1 MLLSLQI
8 FALRD
13 VCPQYRNKMNEQQN
27 QVVSQQRQ
35 ALAQR
40 QAEMAS
46 IDARIAQLQSRLQ
59 RKRALNQRLTHQLN
73 SGGGGGGGTGGRCI
87 VGGTNNP
94 GFSDTKLDGFGKDIV
109 GGKLRPAG
117 NIAAIEPYSHIPN
130 DNDFNLNKN
139 DPKYQTLPYNT
150 KFTVN
155 FKAIEDDV
163 NKNKIQHSASASQLG
178 QRPAFQQYGHQIAHS
193 QSQSHIQGEYSWLEF
208 DIDCFDFDVTL
219 FYDFLTNLELIS
231 LGKYRSFQTFRIVHR
246 LNWEFILS
254 EYIRVAGI
262 YF

>member
-1 MLLSLQI
+1 MQI
-8 FALRD
+8 CVFSI
-13 VCPQYRNKMNEQQN
+13 CMQYRNKMNEQQN

-59 RKRALNQRLTHQLN
+59 RKRALNQRLTQVGPN
-73 SGGGGGGGTGGRCI
+73 GGGVNNTGF
-87 VGGTNNP
+87 P
-94 GFSDTKLDGFGKDIV
+94 DTKLDGFNN

-150 KFTVN
+150 KFTMN

-178 QRPAFQQYGHQIAHS
+178 QRPTFQQYGHQIVHS
-193 QSQSHIQGEYSWLEF
+193 QSQSHIQGEYLTRDFKFKTLSIYIITCNVKIIR
-208 DIDCFDFDVTL
+208 DIKL
-219 FYDFLTNLELIS
+219 LLL
-231 LGKYRSFQTFRIVHR
+231 KR
-246 LNWEFILS
+246 
-254 EYIRVAGI
+254 
-262 YF
+262 

>member
-1 MLLSLQI
+1 MRI
-8 FALRD
+8 YFFPICA
-13 VCPQYRNKMNEQQN
+13 QYRNKMNEQQN
-27 QVVSQQRQ
+27 QMVSQQRQ

-59 RKRALNQRLTHQLN
+59 RKRALNQRLTQVGPNGN
-73 SGGGGGGGTGGRCI
+73 SGVNNTGF
-87 VGGTNNP
+87 P
-94 GFSDTKLDGFGKDIV
+94 DTKLDGFNN

-150 KFTVN
+150 KFTMN

-178 QRPAFQQYGHQIAHS
+178 QRSTFQQYGHQIVHS
-193 QSQSHIQGEYSWLEF
+193 QSQSHIQGEYFTRNLRFKGSSIRNYLYYINWIINF
-208 DIDCFDFDVTL
+208 
-219 FYDFLTNLELIS
+219 FLL
-231 LGKYRSFQTFRIVHR
+231 KR
-246 LNWEFILS
+246 
-254 EYIRVAGI
+254 
-262 YF
+262 

>member
-1 MLLSLQI
+1 
-8 FALRD
+8 
-13 VCPQYRNKMNEQQN
+13 MNEQQN

-59 RKRALNQRLTHQLN
+59 RKRALNQRLTQVGPN
-73 SGGGGGGGTGGRCI
+73 GGSGVNNTGF
-87 VGGTNNP
+87 P
-94 GFSDTKLDGFGKDIV
+94 DTKLDGFNN

-150 KFTVN
+150 KFTMN

-178 QRPAFQQYGHQIAHS
+178 QRPTFQQYGHQIVHS
-193 QSQSHIQGEYSWLEF
+193 QSQSHIQGKYFYSQF
-208 DIDCFDFDVTL
+208 KTL
-219 FYDFLTNLELIS
+219 LIHTIT
-231 LGKYRSFQTFRIVHR
+231 YNF
-246 LNWEFILS
+246 
-254 EYIRVAGI
+254 
-262 YF
+262 

>member
-1 MLLSLQI
+1 MYL
-8 FALRD
+8 
-13 VCPQYRNKMNEQQN
+13 QYRNKMNEQQN
-27 QVVSQQRQ
+27 QMVSQQRQ

-59 RKRALNQRLTHQLN
+59 RKRALNQRLTHQLS
-73 SGGGGGGGTGGRCI
+73 SGGNSSGGSNGGNNGGNGTGGRCV
-87 VGGTNNP
+87 VGSTNNP
-94 GFSDTKLDGFGKDIV
+94 GFSDTKLDNFGKDIV

-163 NKNKIQHSASASQLG
+163 NKNKIQHSASACQLG
-178 QRPAFQQYGHQIAHS
+178 QRPAAFQQYGHQIVHS
-193 QSQSHIQGEYSWLEF
+193 QSQSHIQSKYS
-208 DIDCFDFDVTL
+208 DS
-219 FYDFLTNLELIS
+219 YLTRTIS
-231 LGKYRSFQTFRIVHR
+231 IHQ
-246 LNWEFILS
+246 FIKNYNVINIML
-254 EYIRVAGI
+254 
-262 YF
+262 

>member
-1 MLLSLQI
+1 MC
-8 FALRD
+8 A
-13 VCPQYRNKMNEQQN
+13 QYRNKMNEQQN

-59 RKRALNQRLTHQLN
+59 RKRALNQRLTQVGPN
-73 SGGGGGGGTGGRCI
+73 GGGGVNNTGF
-87 VGGTNNP
+87 P
-94 GFSDTKLDGFGKDIV
+94 DTKLDSFNN

-150 KFTVN
+150 KFTMN

-178 QRPAFQQYGHQIAHS
+178 QRPTFQQYGHQIVHS
-193 QSQSHIQGEYSWLEF
+193 QSQSHIQGRYLTCNSKF
-208 DIDCFDFDVTL
+208 KTL
-219 FYDFLTNLELIS
+219 C
-231 LGKYRSFQTFRIVHR
+231 
-246 LNWEFILS
+246 
-254 EYIRVAGI
+254 IRTII
-262 YF
+262 YNVKII

>member
-1 MLLSLQI
+1 MHVWNFPI
-8 FALRD
+8 F
-13 VCPQYRNKMNEQQN
+13 VQYRNKMNEQQN

-59 RKRALNQRLTHQLN
+59 RKRALNQRLTQLGP
-73 SGGGGGGGTGGRCI
+73 GGGGGGGGGRGI
-87 VGGTNNP
+87 GGANTT
-94 GFSDTKLDGFGKDIV
+94 GFPDTKLDGFNNS
-109 GGKLRPAG
+109 GKLRPAG

-155 FKAIEDDV
+155 FKTIEDDV

-178 QRPAFQQYGHQIAHS
+178 QRPTFQQYGHQIVHS
-193 QSQSHIQGEYSWLEF
+193 QSQSHIQGECLLRF
-208 DIDCFDFDVTL
+208 QHIK
-219 FYDFLTNLELIS
+219 
-231 LGKYRSFQTFRIVHR
+231 KYIKTYLRH
-246 LNWEFILS
+246 
-254 EYIRVAGI
+254 
-262 YF
+262 

>member
-1 MLLSLQI
+1 
-8 FALRD
+8 
-13 VCPQYRNKMNEQQN
+13 MNEQQN

-59 RKRALNQRLTHQLN
+59 RKRALNQRLTQQLGSN
-73 SGGGGGGGTGGRCI
+73 GNGGSGVGGGGGGGGG
-87 VGGTNNP
+87 GANNT
-94 GFSDTKLDGFGKDIV
+94 GFSDTKLDGFNS

-178 QRPAFQQYGHQIAHS
+178 QRPTFQQYGHQIVHS
-193 QSQSHIQGEYSWLEF
+193 QSQSHIQGEHFS
-208 DIDCFDFDVTL
+208 
-219 FYDFLTNLELIS
+219 YDFYCKILEYLKMNFVLILIKKFSLKNL
-231 LGKYRSFQTFRIVHR
+231 FRC
-246 LNWEFILS
+246 
-254 EYIRVAGI
+254 
-262 YF
+262 

>member
-1 MLLSLQI
+1 MQICLLR
-8 FALRD
+8 F
-13 VCPQYRNKMNEQQN
+13 CTQYRNKMNEQQN
-27 QVVSQQRQ
+27 QVVSQQRL

-59 RKRALNQRLTHQLN
+59 RKRALNQRLSHQL
-73 SGGGGGGGTGGRCI
+73 GPTGRIGAN
-87 VGGTNNP
+87 T
-94 GFSDTKLDGFGKDIV
+94 GFSDSKLDFNSV
-109 GGKLRPAG
+109 GKLRPAG

-178 QRPAFQQYGHQIAHS
+178 QRPTFQQYGHQIVHS
-193 QSQSHIQGEYSWLEF
+193 QSQSHIQGE
-208 DIDCFDFDVTL
+208 
-219 FYDFLTNLELIS
+219 
-231 LGKYRSFQTFRIVHR
+231 
-246 LNWEFILS
+246 
-254 EYIRVAGI
+254 
-262 YF
+262 

>member
-1 MLLSLQI
+1 MQI
-8 FALRD
+8 CVFPI
-13 VCPQYRNKMNEQQN
+13 CTQYRNKMNEQQN
-27 QVVSQQRQ
+27 QMVSQQRQ

-59 RKRALNQRLTHQLN
+59 RKRALNQRLTHQVGPN
-73 SGGGGGGGTGGRCI
+73 GGSGGGGGGGVNNTGF
-87 VGGTNNP
+87 P
-94 GFSDTKLDGFGKDIV
+94 DTKLDGFN

-150 KFTVN
+150 KFTMN

-178 QRPAFQQYGHQIAHS
+178 QRSTFQQYGHQIVHS
-193 QSQSHIQGEYSWLEF
+193 QSQSHIQGEYSYSQLKIWNITRIHIIIYNF
-208 DIDCFDFDVTL
+208 WN
-219 FYDFLTNLELIS
+219 YLI
-231 LGKYRSFQTFRIVHR
+231 
-246 LNWEFILS
+246 
-254 EYIRVAGI
+254 
-262 YF
+262 

>member
-1 MLLSLQI
+1 MNFFSICAQ
-8 FALRD
+8 F
-13 VCPQYRNKMNEQQN
+13 RNKMNEQQN
-27 QVVSQQRQ
+27 QMVSQQRQ

-59 RKRALNQRLTHQLN
+59 RKRALNQRLAHQLGPN
-73 SGGGGGGGTGGRCI
+73 GGSGRGVVSGA
-87 VGGTNNP
+87 NNA
-94 GFSDTKLDGFGKDIV
+94 GFPDTKLDGFNN
-109 GGKLRPAG
+109 GGKLRPTG

-155 FKAIEDDV
+155 FKTIEDDV

-178 QRPAFQQYGHQIAHS
+178 QRPTFQQYGHQIVHS
-193 QSQSHIQGEYSWLEF
+193 QSQSHIQGEYF
-208 DIDCFDFDVTL
+208 
-219 FYDFLTNLELIS
+219 
-231 LGKYRSFQTFRIVHR
+231 TF
-246 LNWEFILS
+246 
-254 EYIRVAGI
+254 
-262 YF
+262 

>member
-1 MLLSLQI
+1 
-8 FALRD
+8 
-13 VCPQYRNKMNEQQN
+13 MNEQQN
-27 QVVSQQRQ
+27 QVVSQQRL

-59 RKRALNQRLTHQLN
+59 RKRALNQRLSHQLGPG
-73 SGGGGGGGTGGRCI
+73 SGRIGANTTGF
-87 VGGTNNP
+87 P
-94 GFSDTKLDGFGKDIV
+94 DTKLDSFNN

-178 QRPAFQQYGHQIAHS
+178 QRPTFQQYGHQIVHS
-193 QSQSHIQGEYSWLEF
+193 QSQSHIQGEN
-208 DIDCFDFDVTL
+208 T
-219 FYDFLTNLELIS
+219 S
-231 LGKYRSFQTFRIVHR
+231 LTFRTEWFSTNRSKCNKI
-246 LNWEFILS
+246 
-254 EYIRVAGI
+254 
-262 YF
+262 